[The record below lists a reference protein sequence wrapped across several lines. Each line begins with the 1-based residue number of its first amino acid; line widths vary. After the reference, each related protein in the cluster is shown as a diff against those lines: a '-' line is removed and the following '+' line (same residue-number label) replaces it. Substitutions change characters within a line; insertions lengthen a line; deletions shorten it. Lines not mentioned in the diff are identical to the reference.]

1 MRYNWDI
8 EKNMCWRDGAPGLKP
23 SLFQIRYEDISLRC
37 YDNPE
42 RSCAGVYK
50 IETHAWAP
58 RIPWHLTSG
67 EKQMNLKYKELRR
80 EAPTR
85 HIMESKHTEAAP
97 PEGRRTAVRNHG
109 KVIARKKYA
118 IGFSIRPLHFSLGT
132 PEDSLNLER
141 NVEVVWRNQWHTS
154 SAQLPSVSFS
164 TDYTVVFRIDFF
176 FDLRFLWS

>member
-97 PEGRRTAVRNHG
+97 PEGRRTAVINFFSHFRIRAAPAAGFLRRWVFLQYFRQVCNIVTIHD
-109 KVIARKKYA
+109 ISKKEQLKWWKTY
-118 IGFSIRPLHFSLGT
+118 IRIYGG
-132 PEDSLNLER
+132 NLEMR
-141 NVEVVWRNQWHTS
+141 KSWWNN
-154 SAQLPSVSFS
+154 LKN
-164 TDYTVVFRIDFF
+164 I
-176 FDLRFLWS
+176 

>member
-1 MRYNWDI
+1 MKIKEIIFLFVSGFCRIRHQKKISGCYLMSVFLIKIIQRHLRLRVMIGLWDFLPELYRTLALMRCTWNILSKSCICARHHLHFWNFFSDFP
-8 EKNMCWRDGAPGLKP
+8 ESVLQ
-23 SLFQIRYEDISLRC
+23 LDISLRY

-97 PEGRRTAVRNHG
+97 PSGRRG
-109 KVIARKKYA
+109 
-118 IGFSIRPLHFSLGT
+118 GFLV
-132 PEDSLNLER
+132 N
-141 NVEVVWRNQWHTS
+141 
-154 SAQLPSVSFS
+154 
-164 TDYTVVFRIDFF
+164 
-176 FDLRFLWS
+176 

>member
-1 MRYNWDI
+1 MLSW
-8 EKNMCWRDGAPGLKP
+8 KNMCWRDGAPGLKP
-23 SLFQIRYEDISLRC
+23 SLFQIRYEDISLRY

-97 PEGRRTAVRNHG
+97 PSGRGLTKTPHPRFSGIFCNWVTPKITHFGSKSKPSPNFSGNLINYTA
-109 KVIARKKYA
+109 
-118 IGFSIRPLHFSLGT
+118 FSQRILKIL
-132 PEDSLNLER
+132 DNLY
-141 NVEVVWRNQWHTS
+141 
-154 SAQLPSVSFS
+154 SVSPM
-164 TDYTVVFRIDFF
+164 
-176 FDLRFLWS
+176 FLDDIP